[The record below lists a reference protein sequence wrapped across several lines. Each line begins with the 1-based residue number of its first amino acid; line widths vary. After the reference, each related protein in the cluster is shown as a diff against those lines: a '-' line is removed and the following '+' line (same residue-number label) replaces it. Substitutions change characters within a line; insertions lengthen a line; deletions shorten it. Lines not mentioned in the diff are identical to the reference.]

1 MEGAV
6 LLALACVLAFVC
18 AYAVSVGVR
27 EELERVRSSAYLQ
40 LEVPRGRHASVGS
53 SVFDEA
59 NRALDVKT
67 VAAYYV
73 RNGIASFAPVAGRV
87 LRIPPVRKTFEDMAR
102 LATGRGWEAFPES
115 LASLFVC
122 GMCLASFASLL
133 LFRSVMTCLLT
144 PVCLVFAAIFS
155 TSYLR
160 EKEREALRD
169 QVPDA
174 LRCMEACL
182 HAGLSL
188 PQAFAEVA
196 SELPRPAK
204 DSFARVSQD
213 LELGYS
219 MNEALTRFHR
229 IAGLPELAFVA
240 MALDVQYA
248 CGGSAT
254 PILQSAEHA
263 ISQGVDLK
271 RSLRI
276 QTAQARLSA
285 QIVSIMP
292 FLLLFA
298 LSAVSPGFLDP
309 FFAGST
315 GLALLAI
322 ALAMQC
328 AGVLLVRKGL
338 EVGL

>member
-1 MEGAV
+1 M
-6 LLALACVLAFVC
+6 LLLTLACAFAFACAFVFGME
-18 AYAVSVGVR
+18 AKK
-27 EELERVRSSAYLQ
+27 EIDRVRSSAYLQ
-40 LEVPRGRHASVGS
+40 LEMPRGKHAHPDLQAAAES
-53 SVFDEA
+53 SRSFDA
-59 NRALDVKT
+59 RMIAR
-67 VAAYYV
+67 YYM
-73 RNGIASFAPVAGRV
+73 RNGMASFARLAEALVRV
-87 LRIPPVRKTFEDMAR
+87 PCIRRVFEDMAR
-102 LATGRGWEAFPES
+102 LAKGRGWESSPES
-115 LASLFVC
+115 LASLLLC
-122 GMCLASFASLL
+122 GGVTLSFLCLL
-133 LFRSVMTCLLT
+133 LFRSVVTFVLM
-144 PVCLVFAAIFS
+144 PVCLALGVVFA

-188 PQAFAEVA
+188 PQAFAETA

-219 MNEALTRFHR
+219 MSEALTRFHR
-229 IAGLPELAFVA
+229 MAGLPELAFVA

-254 PILQSAEHA
+254 PILQSAERSV
-263 ISQGVDLK
+263 SQGVDLK

-292 FLLLFA
+292 FLLLFV
-298 LSAVSPGFLDP
+298 LSAVSPGFLNS
-309 FFAGST
+309 FFADST
-315 GLALLAI
+315 GLMLLAI

-328 AGVLLVRKGL
+328 AGVLLVRRGL